1 MLYRRWYMNAAPTEG
16 SSMNAQ
22 PLTVEVVTIADL
34 CVGDLWRKDYGDT
47 KFREVLAVRRE
58 HGCGLT
64 YAVIEYSTATGR
76 GEGRFKL
83 DLPAERRYVRPER
96 EPQTGDARAEI
107 DGNLRGRLDEL
118 HNLQRLANPGVD
130 LDEWSNDELLALDI
144 GYGQP
149 GPLER
154 EEIQEQAED
163 RLDEY
168 PLSVETTT
176 VFEVVL
182 GTGGPDDRLI
192 FECSTYPRAGQAEG
206 DRPYVIYEIDRV
218 LYRYSWTGSA
228 ERVLSG
234 EDRETAEELARRV
247 VPELVE

>member
-1 MLYRRWYMNAAPTEG
+1 MDTENRWTVNPPNVAGADEETLTRLGFPHLVTDYDGDPRAAFH
-16 SSMNAQ
+16 
-22 PLTVEVVTIADL
+22 VH
-34 CVGDLWRKDYGDT
+34 GD
-47 KFREVLAVRRE
+47 
-58 HGCGLT
+58 
-64 YAVIEYSTATGR
+64 
-76 GEGRFKL
+76 
-83 DLPAERRYVRPER
+83 AERYVRDRNR
-96 EPQTGDARAEI
+96 ESGFAAETGDAHAEI
-107 DGNLRGRLDEL
+107 DGNLRSRLDEL

-154 EEIQEQAED
+154 EEIQEQAEE
-163 RLDEY
+163 RLNEY
-168 PLSVETTT
+168 PLAVETTT
-176 VFEVVL
+176 VFEVVI